1 MYTLPQEIEV
11 WYIIPAIRRGL
22 ARCLT
27 GHHGVSYD
35 NVGKMLGISKAA
47 ISQYVNNKRAAKIQL
62 PEQAL
67 KEIGK
72 ACDKLVA
79 DYEVLCT
86 SDMNRRKGTRGD
98 GDSRKVDAV
107 KEITRILKFI
117 RDKKLVL
124 EVCDKH
130 DSGVLEGC
138 KEIRFDGEAYLQ

>member
-47 ISQYVNNKRAAKIQL
+47 ISQYVKNKRAAKIRL
-62 PEQAL
+62 PEQAM

-79 DYEVLCT
+79 GYGVQST
-86 SDMNRRKGTRGD
+86 SNMNRRKGISGG
-98 GDSRKVDAV
+98 GDSRKGYAV
-107 KEITRILKFI
+107 AEITRILKVI
-117 RDKKLVL
+117 REKKMVL
-124 EVCDKH
+124 EVCD
-130 DSGVLEGC
+130 SCEGGVLAGC
-138 KEIRFDGEAYLQ
+138 KEIRFDGEAYL